1 MSNRAIQSIR
11 GMNDQLPDACDSWQT
26 VEQTIREVVR
36 LYGYREIRTPILEK
50 TELFHRSIGEQTD
63 IVEKEM
69 YTFTDRNQDS
79 LTLRPEATAS
89 CVRAGIEH
97 GLLYNQ
103 TQRLWYLGPMFRH
116 ERPQKGRYRQFH
128 QFGIEALGWPGP
140 DVDAEIINLGTRL
153 WQYLGLVEIRLE
165 INSLGSPA
173 NRARYLEDLRTF
185 LESRHDELDE
195 SSRRRLTTNPLRI
208 LDSKDS
214 GTQAIL
220 DDGPDLA
227 SYLDDEDR
235 RHFDCLLEH
244 LERTGIEYH
253 MNSRLV
259 RGLDYYTGAV
269 YEWTTA
275 SLGAQNAFCG
285 GGRYDGL
292 VQQLGGLA
300 VPAAGFACGMERL
313 VELYSQQRSITEMA
327 GAEVWMVMLGD
338 TAEAIGYPLAENL
351 REAGIQVVC
360 NCGGGSIG
368 KQLRRADQKRALFA
382 VIIGDDELENRRF
395 TVKPLQSGEEQ
406 TSMAEDCLVDFFLAQ
421 RNREQSA
428 F

>member
-1 MSNRAIQSIR
+1 MSNKAIQSIR
-11 GMNDQLPDACDSWQT
+11 GMNDQLPDVCDKWQT
-26 VEQTIREVVR
+26 VEQLIREIVR

-50 TELFHRSIGEQTD
+50 TELFSRSIGEQTD

-69 YTFTDRNQDS
+69 YTFADRNQDS

-116 ERPQKGRYRQFH
+116 ERPQRGRYRQFH

-140 DVDAEIINLGTRL
+140 DIDAEIISLGTRL
-153 WQYLGLVEIRLE
+153 WRRLGLAGVRLE
-165 INSLGSPA
+165 INTLGSPTS
-173 NRARYLEDLRTF
+173 RARYLEDLRTF
-185 LESRHDELDE
+185 LEKHHDELDE

-214 GTQAIL
+214 GTKAIL
-220 DDGPDLA
+220 DDGPNLED
-227 SYLDDEDR
+227 YLDDEDQH
-235 RHFDCLLEH
+235 HFDLLLEH
-244 LERTGIEYH
+244 LEKTGVEYH
-253 MNSRLV
+253 VNRHLV

-269 YEWTTA
+269 YEWTTQT
-275 SLGAQNAFCG
+275 LGAQNAFCG

-292 VQQLGGLA
+292 VQQLGGPT

-313 VELYSQQRSITEMA
+313 VELYDQQRSTTEIA

-338 TAEAIGYPLAENL
+338 AAEAFGYPLAEKL
-351 REAGIQVVC
+351 REAGIEVVC
-360 NCGGGSIG
+360 NCGGGTIA
-368 KQLRRADQKRALFA
+368 KQLRRADQNGARFA
-382 VIIGDDELENRRF
+382 VIIGDEELCNQRF
-395 TVKPLQSGEEQ
+395 KVKPLQSREEQ
-406 TSMAEDCLVDFFLAQ
+406 SSMAEERLADFFLAQ

-428 F
+428 H